1 MTNTHPI
8 QSLRAQLLTIG
19 LFSGGIF
26 LAGTINSWI
35 SAQTLSRAA
44 DQVHDLSQVQKAH
57 QHADMLHNAI
67 GVAVLAGVLAGQQ
80 ADEAGLAATRAA
92 VLALQSELS
101 DHNRRAQVGWSEA
114 TGTAFPPVAVDAYLL
129 LAGAV
134 IDESYTTGLSPPPSL
149 PAFFAESE
157 RVRSALHAITEYTIA
172 PAVERARGEAA
183 HTSAATTL
191 HIWGFAGFASLIL
204 GGLLVRHSRKV
215 LRDLAQVQGVAQR
228 MTRGDL
234 SARNEGGSVAEIAEL
249 GMAFNEL
256 ADSLKRHVGRAEGE
270 AELANFT
277 TQLNEAMDVVD
288 TQAEVMSVVQRAFL
302 RVSANHPVE
311 LLLADSSKAHLERAA
326 AHPTRGGGCCPVESP
341 AACMAVRRG
350 TRLAFPSSEALNAC
364 PKLRGR
370 PAGPVAAVC
379 VPVSFMGVPIGVIH
393 ATMPEHQLPPVEY
406 GNRLKLVA
414 MQVGSRLGTIRI
426 LEQRQ
431 LQASTD
437 GLTGLLNRR
446 AFTERFREVATRGQ
460 AFCLAI
466 ADLDHFKKLNDT
478 FGHEAG
484 DRALR
489 RFADLLGT
497 VLPAGAVPARMGGE
511 EFLILFPDLDLRD
524 AFGALE
530 VLRMALH
537 EPGSP
542 SFTASFGL
550 VDQSMGRTLD
560 DLVRV
565 ADQALYD
572 SKEGGRDRV
581 TIADVG
587 AGFRQRDAEPQYGVG
602 LKAAG

>member
-1 MTNTHPI
+1 
-8 QSLRAQLLTIG
+8 
-19 LFSGGIF
+19 
-26 LAGTINSWI
+26 
-35 SAQTLSRAA
+35 
-44 DQVHDLSQVQKAH
+44 
-57 QHADMLHNAI
+57 
-67 GVAVLAGVLAGQQ
+67 
-80 ADEAGLAATRAA
+80 
-92 VLALQSELS
+92 
-101 DHNRRAQVGWSEA
+101 
-114 TGTAFPPVAVDAYLL
+114 
-129 LAGAV
+129 
-134 IDESYTTGLSPPPSL
+134 
-149 PAFFAESE
+149 
-157 RVRSALHAITEYTIA
+157 
-172 PAVERARGEAA
+172 
-183 HTSAATTL
+183 
-191 HIWGFAGFASLIL
+191 
-204 GGLLVRHSRKV
+204 
-215 LRDLAQVQGVAQR
+215 
-228 MTRGDL
+228 
-234 SARNEGGSVAEIAEL
+234 
-249 GMAFNEL
+249 
-256 ADSLKRHVGRAEGE
+256 
-270 AELANFT
+270 
-277 TQLNEAMDVVD
+277 
-288 TQAEVMSVVQRAFL
+288 
-302 RVSANHPVE
+302 
-311 LLLADSSKAHLERAA
+311 
-326 AHPTRGGGCCPVESP
+326 
-341 AACMAVRRG
+341 
-350 TRLAFPSSEALNAC
+350 
-364 PKLRGR
+364 
-370 PAGPVAAVC
+370 
-379 VPVSFMGVPIGVIH
+379 
-393 ATMPEHQLPPVEY
+393 MPEHQLPPVEY

-497 VLPAGAVPARMGGE
+497 VLPEGAVPARMGGE
-511 EFLILFPDLDLRD
+511 EFLILFPDLDLRE

>member
-1 MTNTHPI
+1 MITSKQT
-8 QSLRAQLLTIG
+8 QSLRTQLLTIG

-26 LAGTINSWI
+26 LAGTLNGWLGARS
-35 SAQTLSRAA
+35 LSRAA

-57 QHADMLHNAI
+57 QHADMLHDAI
-67 GVAVLAGVLAGQQ
+67 AVSVLSAVLAGQKGDAS
-80 ADEAGLAATRAA
+80 ALAAARAA
-92 VLALQSELS
+92 VGALQTELS

-114 TGTAFPPVAVDAYLL
+114 TGTAFPPVAVEAYLH
-129 LAGAV
+129 LAGSV
-134 IDESYTTGLSPPPSL
+134 IEEASAAGVVTPPSL

-157 RVRSALHAITEYTIA
+157 RVRSALHAITEETIA
-172 PAVERARGEAA
+172 PALEKARGEATR
-183 HTSAATTL
+183 TSAATTQ
-191 HIWGFAGFASLIL
+191 HIWGFAGVASLML
-204 GGLLVRHSRKV
+204 GGLLIWHSRQV
-215 LRDLAQVQGVAQR
+215 LRDLTQVRAVAQR
-228 MTRGDL
+228 MTGGDL
-234 SARNEGGSVAEIAEL
+234 TARNEAGTVTEIAEL
-249 GMAFNEL
+249 GVAFNEL

-302 RVSANHPVE
+302 RVSAHHPVE

-326 AHPTRGGGCCPVESP
+326 AHPTLGGGCCPVESP

-370 PAGPVAAVC
+370 PAGPLAAVC

-393 ATMPEHQLPPVEY
+393 ATMPEHQLPPVDY

-446 AFTERFREVATRGQ
+446 AFTERFREVVARGQ
-460 AFCLAI
+460 GFCLAI

-478 FGHEAG
+478 FGHEVG

-489 RFADLLGT
+489 RFADLLST
-497 VLPAGAVPARMGGE
+497 VLPPGAIPARMGGE
-511 EFLILFPDLDLRD
+511 EFLLLFPDLDLRE
-524 AFGALE
+524 AFAALE

-550 VDQSMGRTLD
+550 VDHTMGRSLD

-587 AGFRQRDAEPQYGVG
+587 AGFRQREAEPQYGMG